1 MKNHILC
8 FGEVLWDN
16 FADGKKPGGAPMN
29 VAQHL
34 AQQGLEVSLVSR
46 TGDDSA
52 GKKLVEFLKK
62 ADLYG
67 KYMQRDDE
75 LPTCEVTVTLDENNQ
90 ATYTIPQPV
99 SWDNIKVES
108 GLKKH
113 ARKAAAIVFG
123 SLACRSKKSRNTL
136 QTLLDE
142 TSALKVFDVNLRA
155 PHYDLG
161 TIEILAAKANI
172 VKMNEE
178 EAALLIGGTHEQ
190 LKDNIEEFQK
200 KYHAKT
206 IVVTRGDKGAMV
218 WHDEKFYEHP
228 GFEVAVVDTVG
239 AGDAFL
245 ATFINGLLKNKPIDD
260 ILEKACA
267 IGAFV
272 ATKRGANPA
281 YNKDEIKAI
290 KGVIAA

>member
-1 MKNHILC
+1 MKNHVLC
-8 FGEVLWDN
+8 FGEVLWDT

-46 TGDDSA
+46 VGDDPS
-52 GKKLVEFLKK
+52 GKKLSEFLKK
-62 ADLYG
+62 NNLSNGYV
-67 KYMQRDDE
+67 QRDDE
-75 LPTCEVTVTLDENNQ
+75 LPTCEVTVTLDADNH
-90 ATYTIPQPV
+90 ATYVIPQPV

-113 ARKAAAIVFG
+113 ARKAAALVFG

-142 TSALKVFDVNLRA
+142 SSALKVFDVNLRA

-161 TIEILAAKANI
+161 TIEILAAKANV
-172 VKMNEE
+172 VKMNED

-200 KYHAKT
+200 KYHANT
-206 IVVTRGDKGAMV
+206 IVVTRGEKGAMV
-218 WHDEKFYEHP
+218 WHDEKFYQHP
-228 GFEVAVVDTVG
+228 GYDVTVVDTVG

-245 ATFINGLLKNKPIDD
+245 ATFINGLLKNKPMDD

-272 ATKRGANPA
+272 ATKRGANPT
-281 YNKDEIKAI
+281 YSKDEIKAI
-290 KGVIAA
+290 KGAVVA